1 MCNRDELFTTSAVM
15 SLIPV
20 DLFNLSRLIACATS
34 EMSIGSVKHRG
45 ASAWVSFSAR
55 FSPVLST
62 FPITG
67 FSSDSKLFYYNPK
80 LKENKSLEI
89 AFCLNSKA

>member
-1 MCNRDELFTTSAVM
+1 MCNRDELFRTSAGI
-15 SLIPV
+15 SSIPV

-45 ASAWVSFSAR
+45 ASAWVSFSATV
-55 FSPVLST
+55 SPALST

-67 FSSDSKLFYYNPK
+67 FSSDSKLF
-80 LKENKSLEI
+80 SRT
-89 AFCLNSKA
+89 